1 MRLVLSSNSS
11 MNQGSLFNPEP
22 SDRMLNVLPKDG
34 CADYYPEVYSEL
46 KCAELMNHLQQA
58 LLWEQDQLVMFGK
71 SVTTRR
77 KVSWVGDPKCAYTY
91 SGVKKQPQEW
101 TSELLLIKAKLEEIA
116 QSEFNSCLLN
126 LYHDGSD
133 GMGWHSDDEKELDP
147 KSPIASLSLGAQR
160 KFAFRHKEDKTTVP
174 LFLEN
179 GSVLVMHAPT
189 QQFWHHSLLK
199 TAKVS
204 APRINLT
211 FRKIILRDE

>member
-1 MRLVLSSNSS
+1 
-11 MNQGSLFNPEP
+11 MNQSSLFNSEP
-22 SDRMLNVLPKDG
+22 SGRITHVLPKDG
-34 CADYYPEVYSEL
+34 RADYHSSIFNEL
-46 KCAELMNHLQQA
+46 KCAELMGHLQQT
-58 LLWEQDQLVMFGK
+58 LLWEQDQLVMFGR

-77 KVSWVGDPKCAYTY
+77 KVAWVGDPKCAYTY

-101 TSELLLIKAKLEEIA
+101 TSELLLIRAKLEEIA

-160 KFAFRHKEDKTTVP
+160 KFVFRHKEDKTTVP

-179 GSVLVMHAPT
+179 GSVLVMHAPM

-199 TAKVS
+199 TTKVS

-211 FRKIILRDE
+211 FRKIILRDK